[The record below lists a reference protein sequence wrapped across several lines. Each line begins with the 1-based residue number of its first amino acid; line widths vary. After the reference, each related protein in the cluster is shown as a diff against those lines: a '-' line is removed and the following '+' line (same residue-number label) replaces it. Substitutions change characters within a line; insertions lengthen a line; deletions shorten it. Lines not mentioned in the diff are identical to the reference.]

1 MALDKYEQEL
11 FGQLYRKLVDPEE
24 RADLQRLDAYYDGVH
39 RLEMLGIAVPPEL
52 ELFTTVVN
60 WPRIAVDAVEERL
73 DITGFRTGAN
83 KPKPRKPVEP
93 VAPKLDSATGVL
105 VPQAP
110 KPQPEDPESS
120 AEQDNAEELWR
131 IWQANDL
138 DSESQLGH
146 LDGLIKKRFFVI
158 VGEDPDDEDT
168 PIITV
173 ESAHDV
179 AVMDDPRS
187 PREPIA
193 ALKLWSSDER
203 YDWRDRA
210 TFFVRGEKADATLDG
225 PARTAVTIE
234 MERQVGGKWADVDRI
249 EHDFGLVPV
258 TRLAN
263 NGRLKR
269 RDGRGD
275 IEDII
280 TLTDAAA
287 RSLTNLQVASET
299 HAVPQRGIIGATKG
313 DFIDAATNKPM
324 ATWETYFGAFN
335 ALENDKAKIF
345 QFSASDL
352 RNFHDTVKLY
362 AEMISGMTGLPA
374 HYLGL
379 GAQQPPSAEAIK
391 SVEARLV
398 KRCERKQAQFGAG
411 WERTMHIVRLMT
423 GQAKISDPRRG
434 MLEVLWR
441 DAGTPTQAQ
450 VDDGAVKK
458 KQAGILS
465 VEGAMEMTGMSQVQ
479 IARELDRL
487 AREAQQTAALD
498 PIAGLGNQIRQRQG
512 GVAGPGDTTK
522 NGIQGSNPA
531 TSPQAQGRGS
541 TEKAGAA

>member
-1 MALDKYEQEL
+1 MALDEYEQEL
-11 FGQLYRKLVDPEE
+11 FGQLYRKLTNVEE
-24 RADLQRLDAYYDGVH
+24 RNDLRRLDAYYDGVH

-52 ELFTTVVN
+52 EFFTTIVN
-60 WPRIAVDAVEERL
+60 WPRIAVDAIEERL

-83 KPKPRKPVEP
+83 KPQKREP
-93 VAPKLDSATGVL
+93 IVPEAPKLDAATGVL
-105 VPQAP
+105 LPQPP
-110 KPQPEDPESS
+110 KPQPEDPEST

-146 LDGLIKKRFFVI
+146 LDGLIKKRFYVI
-158 VGEDPDDEDT
+158 VGEDEEDEDT
-168 PIITV
+168 PVITV

-179 AVMDDPRS
+179 AVIDDPRS
-187 PREPIA
+187 PREPKA
-193 ALKLWSSDER
+193 ALKLWSSTELVNLL
-203 YDWRDRA
+203 DRA
-210 TFFVRGEKADATLDG
+210 TFFVRGEAEDATLSG
-225 PARTAVTIE
+225 PSRTAATIE
-234 MERQVGGKWADVDRI
+234 LERQANGKWKDVDRV

-280 TLTDAAA
+280 TITDAAA

-299 HAVPQRGIIGATKG
+299 HAVPQRGIIGATAK
-313 DFIDAATNKPM
+313 DFVDAKTGQPL

-345 QFSASDL
+345 QFTASDL
-352 RNFHDTVKLY
+352 RNFHETIKLY
-362 AEMISGMTGLPA
+362 AEMISGMTGLPP

-398 KRCERKQAQFGAG
+398 KRCERKQMQFGAG

-423 GQAKISDPRRG
+423 GQVKVTDPRRG

-512 GVAGPGDTTK
+512 GIGDTTG

-531 TSPQAQGRGS
+531 TAPAAQGRGS
-541 TEKAGAA
+541 TEAAS